1 MYDICIFDLYGTLVD
16 IRTREDEPVLWEKLA
31 LFYGYYGAF
40 YTPEELQA
48 AFRRTVSQME
58 AGQTRLRQDSHEAF
72 PEVQIEK
79 VFRKLYKEK
88 GVEAD
93 ETLAIHTGQF
103 FRVLST
109 DYIRLYEGAREL
121 LIKLKARGKRC
132 YLLSNAQAI
141 FTGPEMRSLDLLP
154 LFDGVLFS
162 SDWEMRKPDEA
173 FFRLLLDRYQ
183 IDPARAVMIGNDGI
197 TDIAG
202 ARAVGLAT
210 IYIHSNISP
219 KEPLPQ
225 ADYILEQMDLHRV
238 GQIILGPDAE

>member
-1 MYDICIFDLYGTLVD
+1 MYEVCIFDLYGTLVD
-16 IRTREDEPVLWEKLA
+16 IRTREDEPNLWEKLA

-40 YTPEELQA
+40 YTPEELKS
-48 AFRRTVSQME
+48 AFHRTVAQME
-58 AGQTRLRQDSHEAF
+58 AGQTRLRRDSHEAF

-79 VFRKLYKEK
+79 VFRSLYSEK
-88 GVEAD
+88 GIEAD
-93 ETLAIHTGQF
+93 EVLAVHTGQF

-121 LIKLKARGKRC
+121 LLKLKAGGKRC

-162 SDWEMRKPDEA
+162 SDWGVRKPDAA
-173 FFRLLLDRYQ
+173 FFRLALDRYQ
-183 IDPARAVMIGNDGI
+183 IDPAKAVMIGNDGV

-202 ARAVGLAT
+202 ARAVGLGT

-219 KEPLPQ
+219 KEPRPQ
-225 ADYILEQMDLHRV
+225 ADYVLEEMDLNRV
-238 GQIILGPDAE
+238 GEILLRD